1 MAEQVRFRVTGPP
14 RPTLGPSFPETQPPV
29 AVTRRSYAMIRD
41 SDIIVKERGE
51 RGALN
56 RGTKLSTPETKYIT
70 ALQPYTVHAVPV
82 P

>member
-1 MAEQVRFRVTGPP
+1 
-14 RPTLGPSFPETQPPV
+14 
-29 AVTRRSYAMIRD
+29 MIRD
-41 SDIIVKERGE
+41 SDIIVMERGE

-56 RGTKLSTPETKYIT
+56 RGTKLSTAETKYIT